1 MTTTTSTAGA
11 SDFDWYA
18 SACALNLELDVR
30 RRSRSTISSAW
41 GTITGNEND
50 AQMFR
55 KILDAVRNITRNHGL
70 PRHCK
75 LDFAN
80 LSESAAGCAGFT
92 DAPTSFNDPFILLDK
107 APLASCDHSE
117 VLSVYCG
124 LGIHEASHILHTRE
138 GFSRLAAGT
147 SKHKRVYFNLW
158 EDERIEAL
166 ARAESPGYAPILQ
179 TTKHALIERPLQTLS
194 GTWDPLPD
202 MDKIEK
208 LVFAFIRC
216 PHLLTT
222 EMQQWTAI
230 NHDCA
235 FELLRSMFPSAP
247 LSESDVEEFAIRSES
262 FWQKYRK
269 LYPEIPEK
277 FVEKRRAGELDNNMV
292 DRTMIQLEADARD
305 RALLMT
311 EDEDC
316 SGVVD
321 RLLKEAERFE
331 RTAGIAFTED
341 RESLLAISDRLLD
354 HACEVEKHG
363 DSRHDRAGNRFSSPE
378 VMKILDTRDGI
389 SCPLSD
395 QEIDAIAELADEEE
409 QADSI
414 ENFEPGDA
422 WDWDG
427 ERKTVIQISQ
437 ATEDAKRQM
446 TLDRTAVRQHKE
458 SLRRT
463 IRLAQDR
470 QQRLLTGRT
479 RGRVNPR
486 QISRG
491 FIDEHIFCQRMEEE
505 SESGLALCLLLDES
519 GSMFDGDPS
528 RFDRARQ
535 VAALFVDALGSVPN
549 IELEV
554 YTHSSCGSEERDC
567 LVRYCFGR
575 RNRDLACIG
584 DAVEGLNYDHQAIR
598 TAGELFRS
606 NTSSKRP
613 RWMIVV
619 SDGSPNGID
628 YGGEPAIKATRDAVI
643 QLRKSGIRVLNVA
656 IEDYA
661 SEQIFG
667 DSWVLKFTDM
677 EEFVPQM
684 ARLVKT
690 LLRSTV

>member
-1 MTTTTSTAGA
+1 MTTSISMTGTS
-11 SDFDWYA
+11 DNDWYA
-18 SACALNLELDVR
+18 SACATNLELDAR
-30 RRSRSTISSAW
+30 SRSRSTISSAW
-41 GTITGNEND
+41 GTITGTEND
-50 AQMFR
+50 AQMFH

-75 LDFAN
+75 IDFAS
-80 LSESAAGCAGFT
+80 LSESAAGCAGFR
-92 DAPTSFNDPFILLDK
+92 DVPTSFDEPFILLDK
-107 APLASCDHSE
+107 APLELCENTE
-117 VLSVYCG
+117 VLAVYCG

-138 GFSRLAAGT
+138 GFMRLVAGM
-147 SKHKRVYFNLW
+147 SEHRRVYDNLW

-216 PHLLTT
+216 PHRLTD
-222 EMQQWTAI
+222 EMKQWTAI

-235 FELLRSMFPSAP
+235 FELLRSMFPSEP

-262 FWQKYRK
+262 FWQKYRQ
-269 LYPEIPEK
+269 LYPELPEK
-277 FVEKRRAGELDNNMV
+277 FVEMRRTGELDDNMV

-311 EDEDC
+311 EDENC

-395 QEIDAIAELADEEE
+395 QEIDAIAELADEVE

-414 ENFEPGDA
+414 ENFESGDA
-422 WDWDG
+422 WDG
-427 ERKTVIQISQ
+427 ERKTVVQIPQ
-437 ATEDAKRQM
+437 ATEEARQQM
-446 TLDRTAVRQHKE
+446 ELDRTAVRQHKE
-458 SLRRT
+458 SLRRS
-463 IRLAQDR
+463 IRLAQNR

-479 RGRVNPR
+479 RGRINPR

-505 SESGLALCLLLDES
+505 SEAGLALCLLLDES
-519 GSMFDGDPS
+519 GSMFQGDPS

-554 YTHSSCGSEERDC
+554 YTHSSCGPETRDC

-584 DAVEGLNYDHQAIR
+584 DAVGGENYDHQAIR
-598 TAGELFRS
+598 TAGELFRR

-619 SDGSPNGID
+619 SDGAPHGVD

-643 QLRKSGIRVLNVA
+643 QLRKSGIRVLNIA

-684 ARLVKT
+684 VRLVKT
-690 LLRSTV
+690 LLRSTI